1 MDLAVEKV
9 SAGYGDIT
17 VLRDVSISVNEG
29 EILAVLGRNGMGKT
43 TLIRCLAGLLPV
55 RSGTIRLDGQ
65 DITRLTAHER
75 ARRGITTIVQGR
87 GIFPR
92 LTVRENLEMGR
103 IAGGG
108 NKPSRMNEVF
118 EYFPRLKERT
128 HQQAGT
134 LSGGEQQ
141 MLAIARGLM
150 TVPKLILLDEPSDG
164 VMPLLVRQIGEI
176 MVRINRDQRITVV
189 VVEQNVPMV
198 FSMTNHFAII
208 EKGRVVAE
216 GSRDAVANSE
226 VMKEYL
232 AI

>member
-1 MDLAVEKV
+1 MDLVVERLT
-9 SAGYGDIT
+9 AGYGDIT
-17 VLRDVSISVNEG
+17 VLRDVSISVTDG

-43 TLIRCLAGLLPV
+43 TLIRSLAGLLPV
-55 RSGTIRLDGQ
+55 RSGAIRLAGE
-65 DITRLTAHER
+65 DITRLSAHER

-92 LTVRENLEMGR
+92 LTVWENLEMGR

-108 NKPSRMNEVF
+108 KKPSRMNEVF
-118 EYFPRLKERT
+118 EYFPRLEERM

-141 MLAIARGLM
+141 MLAIARALM

-164 VMPLLVRQIGEI
+164 VMPLLLRQIGEI
-176 MVRINRDQRITVV
+176 MVRINREQRITMVI
-189 VVEQNVPMV
+189 VEQNVPLV
-198 FSMTNHFAII
+198 LSMTDHFAII

-216 GSRDAVANSE
+216 GPRDVVAKSE